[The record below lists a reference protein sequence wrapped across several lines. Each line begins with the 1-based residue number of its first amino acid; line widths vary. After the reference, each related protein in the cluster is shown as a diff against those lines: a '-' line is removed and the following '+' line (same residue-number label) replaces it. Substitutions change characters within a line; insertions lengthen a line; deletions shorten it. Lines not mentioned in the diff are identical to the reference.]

1 MANRIVV
8 LALAIMACA
17 CASTREVVST
27 TTSIEVQ
34 RDSVYIT
41 HYDTVRIVERDTFR
55 LAQLEQWHERVMTRG
70 LSTLQNPYCVTTA
83 EVDSDGY
90 LHHTLD
96 TKSEA
101 SFPVRLVE
109 AERIVRDTIYADTQN
124 SNTSTSNTQTT
135 TTKKVKKSMSW
146 VVKTQ
151 IIGFWLLAVG
161 IIIKNRKTIIR
172 VFSGW
177 RI

>member
-17 CASTREVVST
+17 CASTRDVVST
-27 TTSIEVQ
+27 TTSTEMQ
-34 RDSVYIT
+34 RDSVYII
-41 HYDTVRIVERDTFR
+41 HYDTIRIVERDTFR
-55 LAQLEQWHERVMTRG
+55 LAQLEQWHDMVMTRG
-70 LSTLQNPYCVTTA
+70 LSTLQNPYCTTTA
-83 EVDSDGY
+83 EVDSEGY
-90 LHHTLD
+90 LRHTLD

-101 SFPVRLVE
+101 SFPVRIVE
-109 AERIVRDTIYADTQN
+109 VERIVRDTISINTQS
-124 SNTSTSNTQTT
+124 SNTTTNSTQSTL
-135 TTKKVKKSMSW
+135 TKKVKKPMPW

-151 IIGFWLLAVG
+151 IIGFWLLVAG